1 MSVTS
6 EADVTTQADAA
17 IRKRRKLWLGAGF
30 VGCIAGSIAFAG
42 PFLSPVLRK
51 HCLPYLPATENTV
64 L

>member
-1 MSVTS
+1 MSVTAETAPQS
-6 EADVTTQADAA
+6 DAA
-17 IRKRRKLWLGAGF
+17 ARKRRKLWFGAGF

>member
-1 MSVTS
+1 MSG
-6 EADVTTQADAA
+6 EATLQPDAA
-17 IRKRRKLWLGAGF
+17 AGKKRRKLWLGAGF

>member
-1 MSVTS
+1 MSVTAETAPQS
-6 EADVTTQADAA
+6 DAA
-17 IRKRRKLWLGAGF
+17 ARKRRKLWLGVGF